1 MEYHALGFHGNESFR
16 YRDLEI
22 TEPKNSSQVPFS
34 ALGIHL
40 QNLFS
45 HTELQ
50 RYLTSRAL
58 FFSYNSNMKLKCL
71 ASISSIFNH
80 PQKALYITGL

>member
-1 MEYHALGFHGNESFR
+1 MEYQALGFHGNEGFR
-16 YRDLEI
+16 GLET
-22 TEPKNSSQVPFS
+22 TEPKNSSQVLFS

-45 HTELQ
+45 HTEPQ

-58 FFSYNSNMKLKCL
+58 FFSYDSNM
-71 ASISSIFNH
+71 
-80 PQKALYITGL
+80 

>member
-1 MEYHALGFHGNESFR
+1 MEYQALGFHSNESFR
-16 YRDLEI
+16 YHGLEI

-34 ALGIHL
+34 ALGIHF

-50 RYLTSRAL
+50 QYWTSRVIL
-58 FFSYNSNMKLKCL
+58 ETEMFSIYQFHL
-71 ASISSIFNH
+71 
-80 PQKALYITGL
+80 

>member
-1 MEYHALGFHGNESFR
+1 MEYQALGFHGNKSLQ
-16 YRDLEI
+16 YHGLET
-22 TEPKNSSQVPFS
+22 TEPKNSSQVLFS

-50 RYLTSRAL
+50 
-58 FFSYNSNMKLKCL
+58 
-71 ASISSIFNH
+71 
-80 PQKALYITGL
+80 

>member
-22 TEPKNSSQVPFS
+22 TVPKNSSQVPFS

-50 RYLTSRAL
+50 
-58 FFSYNSNMKLKCL
+58 
-71 ASISSIFNH
+71 
-80 PQKALYITGL
+80 

>member
-1 MEYHALGFHGNESFR
+1 MEYQALVFHTNESFR
-16 YRDLEI
+16 YCGLEI

-45 HTELQ
+45 HTE
-50 RYLTSRAL
+50 
-58 FFSYNSNMKLKCL
+58 
-71 ASISSIFNH
+71 
-80 PQKALYITGL
+80 PQQY

>member
-22 TEPKNSSQVPFS
+22 TVPKNSSQVPFS

-50 RYLTSRAL
+50 RY
-58 FFSYNSNMKLKCL
+58 
-71 ASISSIFNH
+71 
-80 PQKALYITGL
+80 

>member
-1 MEYHALGFHGNESFR
+1 MEYQALVFHTNESFR
-16 YRDLEI
+16 YCGLEI
-22 TEPKNSSQVPFS
+22 TEPKNSCHVPFS

-45 HTELQ
+45 HTEPQ
-50 RYLTSRAL
+50 QYLTSRAL
-58 FFSYNSNMKLKCL
+58 FFSYDSNMQLKCL
-71 ASISSIFNH
+71 ASISFIFND

>member
-45 HTELQ
+45 HTEPQ

-58 FFSYNSNMKLKCL
+58 FFSYNSNMQLKCL

-80 PQKALYITGL
+80 SQKALYITGL